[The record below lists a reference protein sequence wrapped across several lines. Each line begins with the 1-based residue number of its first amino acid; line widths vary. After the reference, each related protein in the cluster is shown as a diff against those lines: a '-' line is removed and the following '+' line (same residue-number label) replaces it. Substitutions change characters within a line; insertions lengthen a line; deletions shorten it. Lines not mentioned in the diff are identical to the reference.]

1 VDRNNRVVST
11 FERVLDSIGLAIVQ
25 GELAAGHVDTVDG
38 LVARTSA
45 SRSIVREATRVLAS
59 LGMIRAGRRIGL
71 TVLDRD
77 EWQLLDP
84 RVIRW
89 RDSSDD
95 RPQQENELR
104 DLRRAIEGEAARLAA
119 IRHTESQMAVLI
131 EAIDGLERAARM
143 QDPSA
148 FFAADR
154 EFHAAVLRMSG
165 SGMLMRL
172 QSVVDEAL
180 RLRTPDTSARW
191 QAAPGDVQLHRAL
204 VTAIEERD
212 PDASGELMARIAEG

>member
-1 VDRNNRVVST
+1 
-11 FERVLDSIGLAIVQ
+11 
-25 GELAAGHVDTVDG
+25 
-38 LVARTSA
+38 
-45 SRSIVREATRVLAS
+45 
-59 LGMIRAGRRIGL
+59 L

-77 EWQLLDP
+77 NWQLLDP

-89 RDSSDD
+89 RNSTDD

-119 IRHTESQMAVLI
+119 IRHTESQLSVFI

-143 QDPSA
+143 HDSSA

-154 EFHAAVLRMSG
+154 EFHAAVLRMAG
-165 SGMLMRL
+165 SDMLMRL

-180 RLRTPDTSARW
+180 RLRTPDNSARW
-191 QAAPGDVQLHRAL
+191 QAASGDVQLHRAL
-204 VTAIEERD
+204 VAAIGKRD
-212 PDASGELMARIAEG
+212 PNASGELMARIAEG